1 MKGSGV
7 KAFISGN
14 EKDLPVLQNQLGG
27 GVCLAHKKRKDF
39 SRRAISGFGI
49 IQNKGAVVI
58 WQTDTVGFKEE
69 MRGNSCKTDKIFQRN
84 MMFGIA
90 IRYHAD
96 RGLWENLRNFC
107 GSRIKNRGFRL
118 AENRGDAARGEFFG
132 SEDKISLK
140 RCGEIP
146 SAQSVRDNGEALFP
160 QNTVT
165 KGKDLCSS
173 RLAIGK
179 DIFAVL
185 WKKAWKKDC
194 CFFRRKLLLREELF
208 WR

>member
-1 MKGSGV
+1 MICLKRKLFIEKKKFGRAGGCKGSRRVGFFVVIRSHCANGLHNMKGSGV

-27 GVCLAHKKRKDF
+27 GVCLAHNEEKGFLPPRDKRF
-39 SRRAISGFGI
+39 RV

-96 RGLWENLRNFC
+96 RGL
-107 GSRIKNRGFRL
+107 
-118 AENRGDAARGEFFG
+118 
-132 SEDKISLK
+132 
-140 RCGEIP
+140 
-146 SAQSVRDNGEALFP
+146 
-160 QNTVT
+160 
-165 KGKDLCSS
+165 
-173 RLAIGK
+173 
-179 DIFAVL
+179 
-185 WKKAWKKDC
+185 
-194 CFFRRKLLLREELF
+194 
-208 WR
+208 